1 MFPVDYALLSSLA
14 HPCIGAFIGYLTN
27 KIAIRMLFRPLRP
40 WYLFGLRVPMT
51 PGIIPAKRRELAVNI
66 GEMVGR
72 HLLTST
78 DIGSAIS
85 EEPFQEHLAFLA
97 ERKVRE
103 IFQQNLGPLPE
114 VIPVRFRSYLQVGV
128 KTLKYQIGD
137 GVNSYLASSDFADR
151 MTAVIASHLE
161 EMAGQDINSLMTA
174 ESRHAVYW
182 FVDELIRTLIMS
194 EQTEIWLAEH
204 LAHMLRDAA
213 AQGRT
218 IGDLLPEQVVDLART
233 VLREHAAP
241 LLQRMGTQLSDPVLR
256 SQIIKGILAGVD
268 HFLENLGPVGAM
280 ARGFLEVDTLEEKI
294 GAYLDE
300 KEEDLVHWLGNP
312 EVQVRMVT
320 VLDGVLTALL
330 GKRLDTLLTILEE
343 ERLSAMCRICAGQ
356 LLAAGRS
363 EGALTGL
370 RALLHIGLENIVA
383 GGQRPLGEVAS
394 QFFTR
399 EQGEEI
405 RQMIGREI
413 VALFRS
419 NTSERLVHTMV
430 SSMVDNLL
438 ARPLGRLY
446 DIVPHGVR
454 QGLIEYIILTTN
466 RMLLQEVPGVVES
479 LNIQRVVTDK
489 VDSLNLL
496 QLERLL
502 LSIMEEQFKYINLFG
517 ALLGFLI
524 GLINLALLK
533 LM

>member
-27 KIAIRMLFRPLRP
+27 KVAIRMLFRPLRP

-51 PGIIPAKRRELAVNI
+51 PGVIPAKRHDLAVNI

-78 DIGSAIS
+78 DIGAAIS
-85 EEPFQEHLAFLA
+85 EEPFQEHLALLA
-97 ERKVRE
+97 ERKVRD
-103 IFQQNLGPLPE
+103 IFHRDLGPLPE
-114 VIPVRFRSYLQVGV
+114 IIPLRFRSYFQVGI
-128 KTLKYQIGD
+128 KTFKYQIGE
-137 GVNSYLASSDFADR
+137 GVNSYLASTDFADR
-151 MTAVIASHLE
+151 MTTVIASRLE
-161 EMAGQDINSLMTA
+161 EMAGQDINSLIA
-174 ESRHAVYW
+174 ADSRHAVYW
-182 FVDELIRTLIMS
+182 FIDEVVRTLVMS
-194 EQTEIWLAEH
+194 EQTEIWLAQH
-204 LAHMLRDAA
+204 LEQRLRDAA
-213 AQGRT
+213 DQGGT
-218 IGDLLPEQVVDLART
+218 IGDLVPEQLVGLAHST
-233 VLREHAAP
+233 LSEYAAP
-241 LLQRMGTQLSDPVLR
+241 LLQRMGAQLSDPVLR
-256 SQIIKGILAGVD
+256 SQVVKGILAGVD
-268 HFLENLGPVGAM
+268 HFLEGLGPVGAM

-294 GAYLDE
+294 GTYLDE
-300 KEEDLVHWLGNP
+300 KEEDLVRWLGNP
-312 EVQVRMVT
+312 ELQERMAV
-320 VLDGVLTALL
+320 VFDNLL
-330 GKRLDTLLTILEE
+330 ASLLAKRLDALLANLEE
-343 ERLSAMCRICAGQ
+343 DRLSAMCRTFAGQ

-370 RALLHIGLENIVA
+370 RALLHVGLETLLA
-383 GGQRPLGEVAS
+383 GGQRPFGEVAA
-394 QFFTR
+394 QFFSR
-399 EQGEEI
+399 EQGENI
-405 RQMIGREI
+405 RQMIGREV

-419 NTSERLVHTMV
+419 NTSERLVHAMV
-430 SSMVDNLL
+430 GTMVDNLL

-454 QGLIEYIILTTN
+454 QGLIEYIILTSN

-524 GLINLALLK
+524 GLVNLALAK
-533 LM
+533 LV